1 LTDIDRPGERGLR
14 PAVGAA
20 AICLLATVAATA
32 QSPAPQNPSP
42 MSDTTRPHPRVV
54 QYGPAGRRE
63 SAGTGTLFVRDRLR
77 AAERLPLVVHV
88 HGAPWLVEHHVA
100 SERLDVLLVTVQA
113 GSGSGV
119 YGKAFGEPSA
129 FTALVDGAAA
139 AAEKLLERRV
149 RLDPIV
155 LTSFSAGYGAVRAI
169 LRVPNHYS
177 QVSAVLLADSL
188 HASYEGDAAASR
200 SRDLDVRRDDLD
212 VFLRLAS
219 DAAAGR
225 KRFVVTHSEV
235 YPGTYASTTETA
247 DALLRVVGLA
257 RRPRLAEGPIGMQ
270 QLSDSARGGLRILG
284 YAGNSAPDHLDHLYA
299 MGTWL
304 RDLVRR
310 QP

>member
-1 LTDIDRPGERGLR
+1 VVC
-14 PAVGAA
+14 VGA
-20 AICLLATVAATA
+20 CLLATLAAA

-54 QYGPAGRRE
+54 QYEPAGRRE
-63 SAGTGTLFVRDRLR
+63 PAGTGTLFVRDGLR
-77 AAERLPLVVHV
+77 SSEFLPLVVHF

-100 SERLDVLLVTVQA
+100 SERQDVLLVTVQA

-129 FTALVDGAAA
+129 FTALIDGAAL

-149 RLDPIV
+149 RFDPIV

-169 LRVPNHYS
+169 LRVPDHYGR
-177 QVSAVLLADSL
+177 VSAVLLADSL
-188 HASYEGDAAASR
+188 HASYEGDTAAPR

-225 KRFVVTHSEV
+225 KRFVITHSEV

-247 DALLRVVGLA
+247 DALLRAVGLG

-270 QLSDSARGGLRILG
+270 QLSDSARGSLHIVG

-299 MGTWL
+299 MGRWL
-304 RDLVRR
+304 RDLRLTR
-310 QP
+310 